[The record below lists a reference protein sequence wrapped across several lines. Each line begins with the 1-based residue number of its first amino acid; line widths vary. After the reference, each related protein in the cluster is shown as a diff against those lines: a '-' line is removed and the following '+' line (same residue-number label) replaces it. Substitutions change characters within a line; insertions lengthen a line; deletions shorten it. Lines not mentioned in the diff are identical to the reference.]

1 MKLEH
6 FEKVIRNKSKEEI
19 LIDINATLSV
29 KLNQDDQG
37 PRQCG
42 ADRAPLREP
51 LRRAVGT
58 TIPYI
63 PSESRGAEI
72 IGRFLLFL
80 SFEIT
85 GNF

>member
-1 MKLEH
+1 MKLKH

-37 PRQCG
+37 PRPAG
-42 ADRAPLREP
+42 AD
-51 LRRAVGT
+51 RAVGT

-63 PSESRGAEI
+63 PNESRVAET
-72 IGRFLLFL
+72 IGKFLLFL
-80 SFEIT
+80 SFDIT

>member
-19 LIDINATLSV
+19 LIDVNATLSV

-37 PRQCG
+37 PRPAG
-42 ADRAPLREP
+42 ADRA
-51 LRRAVGT
+51 VGS

-63 PSESRGAEI
+63 QSESRDAEI
-72 IGRFLLFL
+72 IGKFLLFL
-80 SFEIT
+80 LFEIT